1 MMEGIPSI
9 YWMVLIGT
17 LTGFICFVLYQLA
30 MLLSDSRSVVKN
42 TNETVKEVNKTIQ
55 EVNEIVKEVNEIIST
70 VKGTVYLVNDAVLVP
85 VKKIST
91 VLSVV
96 SGISEG
102 LASKRG
108 K

>member
-1 MMEGIPSI
+1 MEGIPSI
-9 YWMVLIGT
+9 YWMVLIGI

-30 MLLSDSRSVVKN
+30 MLLSDSRSVVRN
-42 TNETVKEVNKTIQ
+42 ADETIKELNGIVKD
-55 EVNEIVKEVNEIIST
+55 VNEIVGT
-70 VKGTVYLVNDAVLVP
+70 VKGTIYQVNDAVLVP
-85 VKKIST
+85 LKRIST

-102 LASKRG
+102 IVSKRG

>member
-1 MMEGIPSI
+1 MILTGI
-9 YWMVLIGT
+9 

-30 MLLSDSRSVVKN
+30 MLLSDSRSVVRD
-42 TNETVKEVNKTIQ
+42 TDETVKELNKVVKD
-55 EVNEIVKEVNEIIST
+55 VNEIVGT
-70 VKGTVYLVNDAVLVP
+70 VKGTVYQVNDAILIP
-85 VKKIST
+85 LKRIST

-102 LASKRG
+102 IASRKG

>member
-1 MMEGIPSI
+1 MEGIPSI
-9 YWMVLIGT
+9 YWMILIGI

-30 MLLSDSRSVVKN
+30 MLLSDSRSVVRD
-42 TNETVKEVNKTIQ
+42 TDETVKELNKVVKD
-55 EVNEIVKEVNEIIST
+55 VNEIVGT
-70 VKGTVYLVNDAVLVP
+70 VKGTVYQVNDAILIP
-85 VKKIST
+85 LKRIST

-102 LASKRG
+102 IASRKG